1 MTDSTPVSLHWFLPT
16 YGDSRNITAGG
27 HGSGFHFGSRSGD
40 LNYLT
45 QIALAAEENGFES
58 VLTPTGLW
66 CEDAWVTTSAL
77 LSRTTRLKFLVAIR
91 PGQVSPTI
99 IAQQGAAFQKF
110 SGNRLLV
117 NVVVGGEDHE
127 QRAFAD
133 FSTKEQRYHQADE
146 ALEVITRL
154 WTDPEPVT
162 FTGEHLRIEN
172 AVLKETPG
180 QVPPVFFG
188 GSSQLGVEVAARRAD
203 VYLTWGETREAVAGK
218 LDRVRQ
224 EAARNNRS
232 LDYGI
237 RLHVI
242 ARETEEEAWAE
253 AQRLYDQLDP
263 EEVGRIQQ
271 GLARSQSEGQRRMS
285 ELHDRGRSFVAGGDA
300 RDLEIAP
307 GLWAGVGLV
316 RGGAGTALVGSYRQ
330 VAQAVAEYREI
341 GLTHFIFSGY
351 PHLEEAYHVGEGVVP
366 ELLRLGVPVRNHDA
380 GRVRP
385 AAATPFLADQGTTV

>member
-1 MTDSTPVSLHWFLPT
+1 MTDTTPISLHWFLPT

-45 QIALAAEENGFES
+45 QIALAAEENGFEA

-77 LSRTTRLKFLVAIR
+77 LSRTSRLKFLVAIR

-110 SGNRLLV
+110 SGNRLFI

-133 FSTKEQRYHQADE
+133 YSTKTDRYLQADE
-146 ALEVITRL
+146 ALQVINRL
-154 WTDPEPVT
+154 WTSSEPVT
-162 FTGEHLRIEN
+162 FEGDHLKIEN
-172 AVLKETPG
+172 AVLKEVPE
-180 QVPPVFFG
+180 QAPPVFFG
-188 GSSQLGVEVAARRAD
+188 GSSQLGIEVAARRAD
-203 VYLTWGETREAVAGK
+203 VYLTWGETTEAVVEK
-218 LDRVRQ
+218 LDRVRG
-224 EAARNNRS
+224 EAAKNDRS

-263 EEVGRIQQ
+263 EEVDRIQK

-285 ELHDRGRSFVAGGDA
+285 ELHGHGGSFVKGGDA
-300 RDLEIAP
+300 RSLEIAP

-330 VAQAVAEYREI
+330 VAQAIADYREI
-341 GLTHFIFSGY
+341 GLTHFVLSGY
-351 PHLEEAYHVGEGVVP
+351 PHLEEAYHVGEGVIP
-366 ELLRLGVPVRNHDA
+366 ELLKLGVPVKNHENDGA
-380 GRVRP
+380 RP
-385 AAATPFLADQGTTV
+385 TAATPFLAN

>member
-1 MTDSTPVSLHWFLPT
+1 MTDTAPVSLHWFLPT

-45 QIALAAEENGFES
+45 QIALAAEENGFEA

-77 LSRTTRLKFLVAIR
+77 LSRTSRLKFLVAIR

-110 SGNRLLV
+110 SGNRLFI

-133 FSTKEQRYHQADE
+133 YSTKTDRYLQADE
-146 ALEVITRL
+146 ALQVINRL
-154 WTDPEPVT
+154 WTSSEPVT
-162 FTGEHLRIEN
+162 FTGDHLKIEN
-172 AVLKETPG
+172 AVLKEVPE
-180 QVPPVFFG
+180 QAPPVFFG
-188 GSSQLGVEVAARRAD
+188 GSSQLGIEVAARRAD
-203 VYLTWGETREAVAGK
+203 VYLTWGETTEAVAEK
-218 LDRVRQ
+218 LDRVRG
-224 EAARNNRS
+224 EAAKNDRS

-242 ARETEEEAWAE
+242 TRETEEEAWAE

-263 EEVGRIQQ
+263 EEVDRIQK

-285 ELHDRGRSFVAGGDA
+285 ELHGHGGAFVKGGDA
-300 RDLEIAP
+300 RSLEIAP

-330 VAQAVAEYREI
+330 VAQAIADYREI
-341 GLTHFIFSGY
+341 GLTHFVLSGY

-366 ELLRLGVPVRNHDA
+366 ELLKLGVPVKNHENDGA
-380 GRVRP
+380 RP
-385 AAATPFLADQGTTV
+385 AAATPFLTN